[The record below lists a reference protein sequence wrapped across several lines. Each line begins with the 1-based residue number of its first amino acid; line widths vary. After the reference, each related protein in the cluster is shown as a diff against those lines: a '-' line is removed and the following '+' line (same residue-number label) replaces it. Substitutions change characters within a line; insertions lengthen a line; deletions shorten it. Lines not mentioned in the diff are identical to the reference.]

1 MQPTSSSQCIFL
13 SLKHIFNLRFHG
25 VVLKS
30 LLLCFFFSLKWTHAF
45 FVHQMWQNSL
55 CETRSQPGSL
65 LASVFQ
71 ELMVSIAKSTLIV
84 KIMASSSFLSSLVC
98 FSSHLQGIC
107 VADPLKIIVRKDFF
121 IDLRLPYSAVRGE
134 QIEIKAVLH
143 NYNHEDVTV
152 SLSYFSFVS
161 GQNIFNLVT

>member
-1 MQPTSSSQCIFL
+1 MVLNL
-13 SLKHIFNLRFHG
+13 SLCC
-25 VVLKS
+25 S
-30 LLLCFFFSLKWTHAF
+30 AFFSLWNGHTRFSRTSNVTKFPLRDSITTWQFTGISLSRTHGEHCYKHF
-45 FVHQMWQNSL
+45 NL
-55 CETRSQPGSL
+55 
-65 LASVFQ
+65 
-71 ELMVSIAKSTLIV
+71 
-84 KIMASSSFLSSLVC
+84 KIMASSSSSFLSSLVC

-152 SLSYFSFVS
+152 SLSYFHLFQDRTFFNFV
-161 GQNIFNLVT
+161 T